1 METGWLTTRS
11 STPWWPARR
20 AIDYFWLFAL
30 LSRVSS
36 IHIMLT
42 WITPRY
48 NLDRCFQWFSSSSLQ
63 PIKLIIFTQQPLK
76 TVHICLVFLLWW
88 SRDKYLL
95 CRYCLPTDQPSEL
108 IDGNLSHSV
117 CKLLK
122 TRTKGKTF
130 FSCQNNDKHCKRVP
144 ERRGQEMKYVVE
156 KHFLCSHIKCSLC
169 NWIVFL
175 PACPWE

>member
-1 METGWLTTRS
+1 MFPVIFQFLATTYK
-11 STPWWPARR
+11 T
-20 AIDYFWLFAL
+20 DYIH
-30 LSRVSS
+30 S
-36 IHIMLT
+36 IT
-42 WITPRY
+42 
-48 NLDRCFQWFSSSSLQ
+48 
-63 PIKLIIFTQQPLK
+63 IKSGS
-76 TVHICLVFLLWW
+76 HICLIFLLWW

-130 FSCQNNDKHCKRVP
+130 FSCQNIDQYCKRVP

-169 NWIVFL
+169 NGIVFSPCL
-175 PACPWE
+175 PLGIAGAKDILFPTSQCHWLAGKMHPVLSTQYAF